1 MKISDEDPWPCPPLN
16 LILFTDEAGVD
27 ATSSDAEAVVSGH
40 YERRYLGLVAK
51 LASLQVDLDRQAA
64 AANTVLYVM
73 DDAIQ
78 KPQLALENEATGTTT
93 VSKAWSWPVL
103 RIHDILVRILIRILL
118 FSSWTFKTTKKKKKN
133 KSFMLITF

>member
-1 MKISDEDPWPCPPLN
+1 MR
-16 LILFTDEAGVD
+16 
-27 ATSSDAEAVVSGH
+27 GH

-78 KPQLALENEATGTTT
+78 KPQLALEKESTGTTT
-93 VSKAWSWPVL
+93 VQKACLGSAFFNS
-103 RIHDILVRILIRILL
+103 
-118 FSSWTFKTTKKKKKN
+118 FSAFN
-133 KSFMLITF
+133 IIV

>member
-1 MKISDEDPWPCPPLN
+1 LDLPPSKLDS
-16 LILFTDEAGVD
+16 FTEEAGVD
-27 ATSSDAEAVVSGH
+27 ATSRDAEAAVSGH

-93 VSKAWSWPVL
+93 VQKACLGSA
-103 RIHDILVRILIRILL
+103 
-118 FSSWTFKTTKKKKKN
+118 FF
-133 KSFMLITF
+133 